1 MAIFQMFNSGENEHN
16 SGLLENHI
24 EMTHKIHVIGLGVA
38 DAAILA
44 SDARNALG
52 DADMVIGSERQ
63 LAMVAD
69 MLDIMSEMNQDPDN
83 RFQTQQVILPKLA
96 ELEPLILANQALKI
110 VVLASGDPLHYGIGR
125 WLTKKLGNHN
135 LQFHGGVSSVQA
147 ACHHLGLALQDIE
160 VLSLHGRPLAKIYT
174 VLNNNHKLV
183 VLTDK
188 NSQPQH
194 LAQACMHAGFNDSK
208 ITVCERLGYEDQ
220 IIRSFNVADLAN
232 GRECFNALHVSVVE
246 VQGKGAFL
254 PNFPGIEDQ
263 HFITGREAGKGM
275 ITKREVRV
283 QILSLLQA
291 SRGDVIWDIGAG
303 CGSVAVELAYWQP
316 NANIYAIEHH
326 PDRLNCLA
334 ANQQRFGVVAN
345 LHTIAGRAPEQLA
358 ELPMANKVFVGGSD
372 GELSEILQQSWQQLP
387 VGGVLVASAIME
399 STKSKLHTF
408 SDTLTAEESATESMQ
423 VAISK
428 GTKLA
433 GQLVYKPNYPVTLYR
448 FIKL

>member
-1 MAIFQMFNSGENEHN
+1 MAIFQMFNSGKNEQ
-16 SGLLENHI
+16 SGLLENHLK
-24 EMTHKIHVIGLGVA
+24 MAHPIHVIGLGVA

-63 LAMVAD
+63 LTMVAHT
-69 MLDIMSEMNQDPDN
+69 LEIMSELNQDVDSPSP
-83 RFQTQQVILPKLA
+83 TQQIILPKLA
-96 ELEPLILANQALKI
+96 ELEQLILANQQLKI

-125 WLTKKLGNHN
+125 WLMKKFGKPN
-135 LQFHGGVSSVQA
+135 LQFHSGVSSVQA
-147 ACHHLGLALQDIE
+147 ACHHLGLALQDVE

-174 VLNNNHKLV
+174 VLSNNHKLV

-194 LAQACMHAGFNDSK
+194 LAQACIHAGFNDSK

-220 IIRSFNVADLAN
+220 SIRTFNVADLASS
-232 GRECFNALHVSVVE
+232 RERFNALHVSVIE

-254 PNFPGIEDQ
+254 PSFPGIEDQ

-275 ITKREVRV
+275 ITKREVRL
-283 QILSLLQA
+283 QILSLMQA
-291 SRGDVIWDIGAG
+291 SKGDVIWDIGAG

-316 NANIYAIEHH
+316 HANIYAIEYHA
-326 PDRLNCLA
+326 DRLNCLA
-334 ANQQRFGVVAN
+334 ANQQRFGVVEN
-345 LHTIAGRAPEQLA
+345 LHTIAGRAPDQLA
-358 ELPMANKVFVGGSD
+358 DLPAANKVFVGGSD
-372 GELSEILQQSWQQLP
+372 GELTEILQQSWQQLP
-387 VGGVLVASAIME
+387 AGGVLVVSAIME
-399 STKSKLHTF
+399 SSKSKLHAF
-408 SDTLTAEESATESMQ
+408 AEMLTDEESEIESMQ
-423 VAISK
+423 VGISK